1 MSGEGGGGIYIF
13 TFILTSNEIPSI
25 MNETRNIVLSVLVT
39 LLLREITAIS
49 YQITLVT
56 NLKIVYMHQLLQNY
70 DLLDPLLNLV
80 EYVKNNYVVVLKM
93 LR

>member
-1 MSGEGGGGIYIF
+1 
-13 TFILTSNEIPSI
+13 

-80 EYVKNNYVVVLKM
+80 EYVNYYVVVLKM

>member
-1 MSGEGGGGIYIF
+1 MRQ
-13 TFILTSNEIPSI
+13 
-25 MNETRNIVLSVLVT
+25 ETVLSVLVT
-39 LLLREITAIS
+39 LLLREITAIF

-80 EYVKNNYVVVLKM
+80 EYVNNYYIVVLNM